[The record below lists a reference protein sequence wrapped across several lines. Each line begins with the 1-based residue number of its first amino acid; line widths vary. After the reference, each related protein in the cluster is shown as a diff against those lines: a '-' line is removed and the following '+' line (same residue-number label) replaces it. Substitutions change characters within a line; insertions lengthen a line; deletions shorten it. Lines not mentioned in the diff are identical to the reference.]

1 MKNAP
6 NLLGN
11 SSKTCPRKKIAVDYG
26 TGGAQHFIIQMNII
40 IIIIILALN
49 A

>member
-26 TGGAQHFIIQMNII
+26 TGGAQHFIIQM

>member
-1 MKNAP
+1 MHQTC
-6 NLLGN
+6 LGTAA
-11 SSKTCPRKKIAVDYG
+11 KHVQGKKIAVDYG